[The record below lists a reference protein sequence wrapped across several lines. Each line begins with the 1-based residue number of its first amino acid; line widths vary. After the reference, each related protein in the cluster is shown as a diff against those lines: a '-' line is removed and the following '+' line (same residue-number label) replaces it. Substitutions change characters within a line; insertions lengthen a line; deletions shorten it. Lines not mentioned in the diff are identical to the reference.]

1 MNHLEQTF
9 RRNPDGSI
17 DFAFYRAY
25 ATVLRRQ
32 ARQEALQVS
41 LQLPPGLKVAIG
53 AVTTIAMAIAV
64 VTSIPGHVL

>member
-1 MNHLEQTF
+1 MNDLEQTF

-32 ARQEALQVS
+32 ARQEALQ
-41 LQLPPGLKVAIG
+41 LPPGFKLAIG
-53 AVTTIAMAIAV
+53 AVATIAMAIAV